1 MLFSRDTKLFIT
13 FNRRN
18 YEIPILDGYSFS
30 QAANP
35 TEIALS
41 EASTS
46 AGVTRRGRKIFNNSY
61 APAEFSFQTHMRP
74 FAKPIND
81 GASSRLSLG
90 VDGSVGGTVGH
101 GWATEALLWGLFNSR
116 AVAQD
121 QSNIDD
127 GTSNSVSSAAAG
139 AMNVNFTH
147 SNRAL
152 LGEATYTFVVNE
164 ATTTGGINYQITNGV
179 LNEASIDFDLEGLAT
194 ISWSGMGALLTEAA
208 TPAPLDRG
216 DNSCVYE
223 GIDLTTNFIANKL
236 TTVVL
241 DPTNSQTG
249 LPDPAYTIPITGG
262 NITFSNNISFLTPEE
277 LSVINTPFRH
287 VAGARSISGSLT
299 CYLDEAAAH
308 SADLFQD
315 LSEARTLLTNE
326 FALTVNVGG
335 TAAPKASFT
344 LPRAHLGVPTHS
356 IEDII
361 SLEITFD
368 ALPSDFDSANE
379 ASIAYAGV

>member
-13 FNRRN
+13 FNGRN

-35 TEIALS
+35 TEISLS
-41 EASTS
+41 EAATA

-61 APAEFSFQTHMRP
+61 APVEFSFQTHMRP
-74 FAKPIND
+74 FAKAGTTGLGISGSAGGAD
-81 GASSRLSLG
+81 G
-90 VDGSVGGTVGH
+90 T
-101 GWATEALLWGLFNSR
+101 GWATEALLWALFSSR
-116 AVAQD
+116 ASGHD
-121 QSNIDD
+121 NNGIDD
-127 GTSNSVSSAAAG
+127 GLDNAVANSSNGVLSVP
-139 AMNVNFTH
+139 FTY
-147 SNRAL
+147 SNKVL
-152 LGEATYTFVVNE
+152 LGEATYTFVVQE

-194 ISWSGMGALLTEAA
+194 ISWSGMGSALTE
-208 TPAPLDRG
+208 TGTDTPLDRTV
-216 DNSCVYE
+216 NNCVYE
-223 GIDLTTNFIANKL
+223 GVDGTNNFIANKL

-241 DPTNSQTG
+241 NPTDEQTG
-249 LPDPAYTIPITGG
+249 LPNDAYTIALTGG

-299 CYLDEAAAH
+299 CYLDEAGAH

-315 LSEARTLLTNE
+315 LSEATSLLTNE

-335 TAAPKASFT
+335 ATAPKAVFS
-344 LPRAHLGVPTHS
+344 LPKAHLGVPTHS

-368 ALPSDFDSANE
+368 ALPSDFDSADE
-379 ASIAYAGV
+379 ASITYTGVDVQ

>member
-13 FNRRN
+13 FDSRN

-30 QAANP
+30 QSANP

-74 FAKPIND
+74 FAK
-81 GASSRLSLG
+81 A
-90 VDGSVGGTVGH
+90 GGTVGTSGSAGGNAGH
-101 GWATEALLWGLFNSR
+101 GWAPESLLWALFTSR
-116 AVAQD
+116 AVNHDSAND
-121 QSNIDD
+121 RYDD
-127 GTSNSVSSAAAG
+127 GVANTVTTANDG
-139 AMNVNFTH
+139 TMNVPFTY

-194 ISWSGMGALLTEAA
+194 ISWSGMGSTLTETA
-208 TPAPLDRG
+208 TVDPLDRT
-216 DNSCVYE
+216 DNNCVYE
-223 GIDLTTNFIANKL
+223 GVDATNNFIANKL
-236 TTVVL
+236 TTVIL
-241 DPTNSQTG
+241 DPTDSQTG
-249 LPDPAYTIPITGG
+249 LQNPAYTIALTGG

-287 VAGARSISGSLT
+287 VTGARSISGSLT
-299 CYLDEAAAH
+299 CYLDEAGAH

-315 LSEARTLLTNE
+315 LSEATSLLTNE

-335 TAAPKASFT
+335 TTAPKAAFS

-379 ASIAYAGV
+379 ATITYTGVAAV

>member
-13 FNRRN
+13 FDGRN
-18 YEIPILDGYSFS
+18 IEIPILDGYSFS

-41 EASTS
+41 EAATS

-61 APAEFSFQTHMRP
+61 APVEFSFQTHMRP
-74 FAKPIND
+74 FAK
-81 GASSRLSLG
+81 A
-90 VDGSVGGTVGH
+90 GGTLGTSGSAGGTDGH
-101 GWATEALLWGLFNSR
+101 GWATEAVLWGLFNSR
-116 AVAQD
+116 AVTQD
-121 QSNIDD
+121 GSNIKDSAP
-127 GTSNSVSSAAAG
+127 TNIVSAASSG
-139 AMNVNFTH
+139 AMNVIFSE
-147 SNRAL
+147 SNRVL

-194 ISWSGMGALLTEAA
+194 ISWSGMGSTLTETA
-208 TPAPLDRG
+208 TDAPLDRTG
-216 DNSCVYE
+216 TNCIYE
-223 GIDLTTNFIANKL
+223 GVDASNNFIANKL
-236 TTVVL
+236 TTVTL
-241 DPTNSQTG
+241 DPTNGQAG
-249 LPDPAYTIPITGG
+249 LPNPAYTIALTGG

-287 VAGARSISGSLT
+287 VTGARSISGSLT

-315 LSEARTLLTNE
+315 LSEATSLLTNE

-335 TAAPKASFT
+335 TTAPKAAFS

-379 ASIAYAGV
+379 ATITYTGVALA

>member
-13 FNRRN
+13 FDGRTT
-18 YEIPILDGYSFS
+18 EIPILDGYSFS

-35 TEIALS
+35 TEITLS

-46 AGVTRRGRKIFNNSY
+46 LGVTRRGRKIFNNSY
-61 APAEFSFQTHMRP
+61 APVEFSFQTHMRP
-74 FAKPIND
+74 FAK
-81 GASSRLSLG
+81 A
-90 VDGSVGGTVGH
+90 GGTLGTSGSAGGTAGH

-116 AVAQD
+116 AID
-121 QSNIDD
+121 QEADHIDD
-127 GTSNSVSSAAAG
+127 GTSNSVSALANGVTSVTFA
-139 AMNVNFTH
+139 H
-147 SNRAL
+147 SNKAL

-164 ATTTGGINYQITNGV
+164 PTTAGGINYQITNGV
-179 LNEASIDFDLEGLAT
+179 LNEASVDFDLEGLAT
-194 ISWSGMGALLTEAA
+194 ISWSGMGAVLTESA
-208 TPAPLDRG
+208 TDTPLDRTAT
-216 DNSCVYE
+216 NCVYE
-223 GIDLTTNFIANKL
+223 GVDATNNFIANKL
-236 TTVVL
+236 TTITL

-249 LPDPAYTIPITGG
+249 LPDAAYTIAITGG

-299 CYLDEAAAH
+299 CYLDENTSGG

-315 LSEARTLLTNE
+315 LSEATSLLTNE

-335 TAAPKASFT
+335 ANAPKAAFT
-344 LPRAHLGVPTHS
+344 LPRAHLGIPTHS

-361 SLEITFD
+361 SLEVTFD
-368 ALPSDFDSANE
+368 ALPSDFDNADE
-379 ASIAYAGV
+379 ATIVYAGVSV

>member
-13 FNRRN
+13 FDGRN

-35 TEIALS
+35 TEINLS
-41 EASTS
+41 EAATA

-74 FAKPIND
+74 FAKA
-81 GASSRLSLG
+81 GGTLG
-90 VDGSVGGTVGH
+90 EGGSVAGTVGD
-101 GWATEALLWGLFNSR
+101 GWATEAVLWGLFNSR
-116 AVAQD
+116 AVNQD
-121 QSNIDD
+121 NGNIDD
-127 GTSNSVSSAAAG
+127 GDTNTVSAAANG
-139 AMNVNFTH
+139 TMNVTFSE
-147 SNRAL
+147 SNRVL

-194 ISWSGMGALLTEAA
+194 ISWSGMGSTLTE
-208 TPAPLDRG
+208 TTTGGTDNAPLVRTAT
-216 DNSCVYE
+216 NCIYE
-223 GIDLTTNFIANKL
+223 GVDATNNFIANKL
-236 TTVVL
+236 TTVTL

-249 LPDPAYTIPITGG
+249 LPDAAYTIALTGG

-287 VAGARSISGSLT
+287 VTGARSISGSLT
-299 CYLDEAAAH
+299 CYLDEAGAH

-315 LSEARTLLTNE
+315 LSEATSLLTNE
-326 FALTVNVGG
+326 FALNVSVGG
-335 TAAPKASFT
+335 ATAPKAVFS

-368 ALPSDFDSANE
+368 ALPSDFDSADE
-379 ASIAYAGV
+379 ASITYTGVAV